1 MKKILSI
8 ILAVAAMFS
17 LVSCEKFLD
26 TTLLTA
32 KTSENFPTNEA
43 ELGQMV
49 TSIYAYMLCES
60 PEGASPQYIAQLAG
74 DECLGGNV
82 PGNNNIAHSLLQV
95 KQNTN
100 NFLNLWSRNYVMIN
114 RCNFVMEIIDKLAKE
129 KNKNFSEAIL
139 NRYLGEAYFMR
150 AYAYWSLASIFGG
163 VPLRTDNE
171 VVNKP
176 RATIDETYELIA
188 NDLKDAITLLP
199 PVIYTYGSTETG
211 HATKAA
217 AEALQARVFLFYT
230 GRYGKET
237 LPNGTTKDQVIKDLE
252 NCINN
257 SGHKLVSDQRNL
269 WSYTNEVSES
279 NESGYRYKYVTEN
292 GLKWEGNSCI
302 ETIFAEKHQMSQGF
316 GNTWVGNEL
325 SFFFSPAQAKADY
338 MRHYPFAWG
347 WGQGPVSPVFY
358 QEWKE
363 WSDKQTYLKPEEVKE
378 DPRLSGSIWGYNAYD
393 ADDASKLMLERKFND
408 LEPDYQVAAIY
419 FQQTGYFQKKC
430 ITVGAYDETIGNSDP
445 NKNFICGFTR
455 VQYPGVTTSN
465 NPGHI
470 AAVDVILIRYADA
483 LLMHS
488 ELTGTADGINK
499 VRERSGLAPVGYTL
513 QALKD
518 ERRYELAFEFVR
530 WFDLLRWSGPELTE
544 AGQAL
549 NKQTGFEMLNESK
562 LTVQPHYDFAS
573 RLKVTQGYWPI
584 PQTEIDIAGK
594 DENGND
600 VLQQNPG
607 WGPEGLFTDWA
618 SIK

>member
-1 MKKILSI
+1 MKKTLSI

-17 LVSCEKFLD
+17 LVSCERFLD

-32 KTSENFPTNEA
+32 KTSENFPTNDA

-60 PEGASPQYIAQLAG
+60 PEGASAQYIAQLAG

-82 PGNNNIAHSLLQV
+82 PGNNNIAHSLLQY
-95 KQNTN
+95 KGNTN
-100 NFLNLWSRNYVMIN
+100 NFLSLWSRNYVMIN
-114 RCNFVMEIIDKLAKE
+114 RCNFVMETIAKIQE
-129 KNKNFSEAIL
+129 ENNANFTASLLE
-139 NRYLGEAYFMR
+139 RYKGEAYFMR
-150 AYAYWSLASIFGG
+150 AYAYWQLVSIFGG

-188 NDLKDAITLLP
+188 NDLKEAISLLP

-230 GRYGKET
+230 GRYDKQT
-237 LPNGTTKDQVIKDLE
+237 LPNGTTKEQVVKDLE

-269 WSYTNEVSES
+269 WSYTNETTES
-279 NESGYRYKYVTEN
+279 NEAGYRYAYVVEN
-292 GLKWEGNSCI
+292 GLKWEGNSSV
-302 ETIFAEKHQMSQGF
+302 ETIFAEKHQMSPGWD
-316 GNTWVGNEL
+316 NTWVGNEL
-325 SFFFSPAQAKADY
+325 SFFFTPAQAKADY
-338 MRHYPFAWG
+338 MSHYPFAWG
-347 WGQGPVSPVFY
+347 WGQGPVSPKFY
-358 QEWKE
+358 EEWKA
-363 WSDKQTYLKPEEVKE
+363 WSDKQTYLDPTVTE
-378 DPRLSGSIWGYNAYD
+378 DPRLSGSIWGYNARD
-393 ADDASKLMLERKFND
+393 AEDNTKVLLERKFND

-430 ITVGAYDETIGNSDP
+430 IAVGAYDDTKGNADP
-445 NKNFICGFTR
+445 NKNFVTGFAL

-470 AAVDVILIRYADA
+470 AATDVILIRYADA

-488 ELTGTADGINK
+488 ELTGNPDGLNK
-499 VRERSGLAPVGYTL
+499 VRERSGLAPVAYSL
-513 QALKD
+513 DAIKE
-518 ERRYELAFEFVR
+518 ERRYELAFEFQR
-530 WFDLLRWSGPELTE
+530 WFDLLRWSGPSLAE
-544 AGQAL
+544 AGAAL
-549 NKQTGFEMLNESK
+549 DKQYGFEMLNESK
-562 LTVQPHYDFAS
+562 LTIQPRYDYSA
-573 RLKVTQGYWPI
+573 RLKATQGYWPI

-600 VLQQNPG
+600 ILEQNPG
-607 WGPEGLFTDWA
+607 WGPEGAFTDWA

>member
-1 MKKILSI
+1 MKKTLSI

-17 LVSCEKFLD
+17 LVSCERFLD
-26 TTLLTA
+26 TSLLTA
-32 KTSENFPTNEA
+32 KTSENFPTNDE
-43 ELGQMV
+43 ELGQMI

-60 PEGASPQYIAQLAG
+60 PEGASAQYIAQLAG
-74 DECLGGNV
+74 DECLGGNI
-82 PGNNNIAHSLLQV
+82 PGNNNIAHSLL
-95 KQNTN
+95 KYKSNTN
-100 NFLNLWSRNYVMIN
+100 NFLSLWSRNYVMIN
-114 RCNFVMEIIDKLAKE
+114 RCNFAMETIDK
-129 KNKNFSEAIL
+129 IL
-139 NRYLGEAYFMR
+139 NEQNKAFTESLLTRYKGEAYFMR
-150 AYAYWSLASIFGG
+150 AYAYWQLVSIFGG

-188 NDLKDAITLLP
+188 NDLKEAISLLP
-199 PVIYTYGSTETG
+199 NAIYTLGSTETG

-217 AEALQARVFLFYT
+217 AEALQARIFLFYT
-230 GRYGKET
+230 GRFAKET
-237 LPNGTTKDQVIKDLE
+237 LPNGTTKQQVINDLE
-252 NCINN
+252 DCINN

-269 WSYTNEVSES
+269 WSYTNETSES
-279 NESGYRYKYVTEN
+279 NEAGYRYAYVTEN
-292 GLKWEGNSCI
+292 GLKWEGNSSV

-347 WGQGPVSPVFY
+347 WGQGPVSPAFVD
-358 QEWKE
+358 EWKE
-363 WSDKQTYLKPEEVKE
+363 WSAKQQYLDGVTE
-378 DPRLSGSIWGYNAYD
+378 DPRLSGSVWGYNAYD
-393 ADDASKLMLERKFND
+393 ADDANKLLLERKFND

-430 ITVGAYDETIGNSDP
+430 ITVGAYDDTIGSTDP
-445 NKNFICGFTR
+445 NKNYICGFTR

-470 AAVDVILIRYADA
+470 AAVDVILIRFADA

-488 ELTGTADGINK
+488 ELTGTADGLNK
-499 VRERSGLAPVGYTL
+499 VRARSGLAPVAYSL
-513 QALKD
+513 QAIKD
-518 ERRYELAFEFVR
+518 ERRYELAFEFQR
-530 WFDLLRWSGPELTE
+530 WFDLLRWSGPSLTE
-544 AGQAL
+544 AGAAL
-549 NKQTGFEMLNESK
+549 DKQYGFEMLNEST
-562 LTVQPHYDFAS
+562 LTVQPHYDFSS
-573 RLKVTQGYWPI
+573 RLQATQGFWPI

-600 VLQQNPG
+600 ILEQNPG
-607 WGPEGLFTDWA
+607 WGPEAAFTDWA